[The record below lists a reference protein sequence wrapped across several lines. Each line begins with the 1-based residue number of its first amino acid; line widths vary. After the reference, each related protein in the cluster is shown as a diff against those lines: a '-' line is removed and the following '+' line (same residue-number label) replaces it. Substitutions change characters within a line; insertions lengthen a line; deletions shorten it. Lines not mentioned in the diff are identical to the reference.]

1 MGITK
6 TEGFDPRVAEMADVL
21 KALGHPARLSIMEFL
36 AKSSTCICNDIVD
49 ELPLAQPTIS
59 RHLSE
64 LKRVGLIKGV
74 IEGKN
79 TCYCINEDSWSN
91 VLLLVDSISNRAA
104 LRTSD
109 QQRVRRQ
116 RSVHRAISAAVA
128 NRQGETVTLACPR
141 LNAH

>member
-6 TEGFDPRVAEMADVL
+6 TQGFSEKTNRMADVL

-36 AKSSTCICNDIVD
+36 AASPSCICNDLVD

-64 LKRVGLIKGV
+64 LKRVGLIKGK

-79 TCYCINEDSWSN
+79 ICYCIDQKTLNQVKEILTSLSDK
-91 VLLLVDSISNRAA
+91 LLQHS
-104 LRTSD
+104 T
-109 QQRVRRQ
+109 
-116 RSVHRAISAAVA
+116 
-128 NRQGETVTLACPR
+128 CC
-141 LNAH
+141 